1 MESRDATRSSVDMGA
16 LLGNTSN
23 SLGHAA
29 NEEDGAGIGD
39 LVEVD
44 DDMEEPRKL
53 DIGDMKQMK
62 KMVACIGDLVEVDD
76 DVEELQKLDMA
87 RILLKTS

>member
-44 DDMEEPRKL
+44 DD
-53 DIGDMKQMK
+53 
-62 KMVACIGDLVEVDD
+62 
-76 DVEELQKLDMA
+76 VEELQKLDMA